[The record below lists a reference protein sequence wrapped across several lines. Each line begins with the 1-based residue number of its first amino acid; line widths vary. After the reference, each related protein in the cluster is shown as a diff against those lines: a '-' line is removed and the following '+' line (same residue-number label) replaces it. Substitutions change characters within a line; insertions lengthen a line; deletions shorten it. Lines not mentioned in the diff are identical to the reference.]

1 MAKRGCLATGGL
13 PTARAYQAKVLFCL
27 PSWWP
32 KCGRSL
38 GRKMGPL
45 VLTVHLPSVGEVVGR
60 GARRHHYQ
68 VEAHVGVL
76 VPLVL
81 GQEEL
86 GGSGDASGLAF

>member
-1 MAKRGCLATGGL
+1 
-13 PTARAYQAKVLFCL
+13 
-27 PSWWP
+27 
-32 KCGRSL
+32 
-38 GRKMGPL
+38 MGPL